1 LYLYYST
8 KAESCQEVLGN
19 FFIIFFRQFA
29 QRFFAATFLCGNYGL
44 AACARLAVLGGGGG
58 LPSSCLGWQ
67 ADYRLCVFPRMEELK
82 CIDRGVY
89 FGKKFFSF
97 CVFVLLWAK
106 QSWSSFLISDN
117 GKIKKTKPKFR
128 LSENL
133 CAGV

>member
-58 LPSSCLGWQ
+58 LPSGCLAKE
-67 ADYRLCVFPRMEELK
+67 ADNRLCVFPQVETSN
-82 CIDRGVY
+82 RGVV
-89 FGKKFFSF
+89 FGKKIFSF
-97 CVFVLLWAK
+97 CVFVLRWAK
-106 QSWSSFLISDN
+106 
-117 GKIKKTKPKFR
+117 
-128 LSENL
+128 
-133 CAGV
+133 